1 MIEIV
6 NIEKKTYEKFVG
18 QFESFVKKM
27 TEMGNR
33 GTNKCL
39 GDWLD
44 NDEVC
49 RNLKISKRTL
59 QTLRDNGTL
68 AYSQISHKTYYKQED
83 VDKVIKDVRDRQKG
97 AAWRKPRKKS
107 ETKRDCVTP
116 KKSMKDIE
124 SLFDKVTSN
133 YRPLLNGERYLS
145 DVEVSHRLKVSR
157 RTLQDYRDNG
167 TLPYFKLGG
176 KVLYRESDLEALLQR
191 CYHPVI
197 SKAVS
202 QKFTL

>member
-1 MIEIV
+1 MVHLPYLCRRSELTIITTKLKIEKMIEIV

-116 KKSMKDIE
+116 KD
-124 SLFDKVTSN
+124 
-133 YRPLLNGERYLS
+133 
-145 DVEVSHRLKVSR
+145 
-157 RTLQDYRDNG
+157 
-167 TLPYFKLGG
+167 
-176 KVLYRESDLEALLQR
+176 
-191 CYHPVI
+191 
-197 SKAVS
+197 
-202 QKFTL
+202 